1 MANGFGALYSNTVG
15 HRNMALG
22 HFALYSNTS
31 GNNNMAFGTE
41 ALKANTTGENNIA
54 LGTTSLTSNIGGN
67 FNIGIG
73 QKSLMTNTVGDSN
86 IGIGSQAL
94 QNNISG
100 SYNVGLGFDVLRF
113 NTAGNYNVGL
123 GLYALSK
130 NTVGMSNVGLGHS
143 ALSNNTIGSHN
154 VGLGTNALTKNTT
167 GNYNVGIGNSTLTN
181 NAAGMGN
188 VAIGNLSLVSNNGG
202 NYNVAVGN
210 EALGANTSGAY
221 NIALGTSALANNT
234 TGQHNNAQGLNA
246 LQNNTVGNNNIALGN
261 GSGGWVKGHN
271 NIHIGSAN
279 FQSVSTGELD
289 NVIAIGNGIG
299 SSALTTANSN
309 DNTIILGYQNGHA
322 FSPNVG
328 IGTYKPDSKVHI
340 VTNGPNAIKIQ
351 DTNQGAGKVLTSDA
365 NGVGTWKEP
374 APPIADFTRQYA
386 RTAVNY
392 DLQPAT
398 TQPIPG
404 INDFIAPKTGKYL
417 VLFHSFL
424 QNAWETGTRNL
435 YFIMLLNGAPWID
448 ADETYS
454 YVSAGDYFNQH
465 YSNIIGLTA
474 GDRVS
479 FRVNANRG
487 KLRFHPTWAPRNR
500 IEVVYL
506 GQ

>member
-1 MANGFGALYSNTVG
+1 M
-15 HRNMALG
+15 
-22 HFALYSNTS
+22 
-31 GNNNMAFGTE
+31 
-41 ALKANTTGENNIA
+41 
-54 LGTTSLTSNIGGN
+54 
-67 FNIGIG
+67 
-73 QKSLMTNTVGDSN
+73 
-86 IGIGSQAL
+86 
-94 QNNISG
+94 
-100 SYNVGLGFDVLRF
+100 
-113 NTAGNYNVGL
+113 
-123 GLYALSK
+123 
-130 NTVGMSNVGLGHS
+130 
-143 ALSNNTIGSHN
+143 
-154 VGLGTNALTKNTT
+154 
-167 GNYNVGIGNSTLTN
+167 
-181 NAAGMGN
+181 
-188 VAIGNLSLVSNNGG
+188 
-202 NYNVAVGN
+202 
-210 EALGANTSGAY
+210 
-221 NIALGTSALANNT
+221 
-234 TGQHNNAQGLNA
+234 
-246 LQNNTVGNNNIALGN
+246 
-261 GSGGWVKGHN
+261 
-271 NIHIGSAN
+271 
-279 FQSVSTGELD
+279 STGELD

-374 APPIADFTRQYA
+374 APPIADFARQYA

>member
-1 MANGFGALYSNTVG
+1 
-15 HRNMALG
+15 
-22 HFALYSNTS
+22 
-31 GNNNMAFGTE
+31 MAFGTE
-41 ALKANTTGENNIA
+41 ALKANTIGANNIA
-54 LGTTSLTSNIGGN
+54 LGTSSLTSNIGGN

-73 QKSLMTNTVGDSN
+73 QKSLMTNTVGESN
-86 IGIGSQAL
+86 IGVGSQAL

-100 SYNVGLGFDVLRF
+100 SYNVGLGFDALRF
-113 NTAGNYNVGL
+113 NTAGNHNVGV

-167 GNYNVGIGNSTLTN
+167 GNYNVGIGNATLTN
-181 NAAGMGN
+181 NAAGMAN

-210 EALGANTSGAY
+210 EALGSNTSGAY
-221 NIALGTSALANNT
+221 NIALGTSTLTSNT

-246 LQNNTVGNNNIALGN
+246 LQSNTVGNNNIALGN

-279 FQSVSTGELD
+279 FQSISTGELD

-299 SSALTTANSN
+299 SGALTTANSN
-309 DNTIILGYQNGHA
+309 DNTIILGHQNGHS
-322 FSPNVG
+322 FSPNIG

-351 DTNQGAGKVLTSDA
+351 DTNQGVGKVLTSDA

-386 RTAVNY
+386 RTTVNY

-454 YVSAGDYFNQH
+454 YVETGHYFNQH

-474 GDRVS
+474 GDTVS

-487 KLRFHPTWAPRNR
+487 KLRFQPTWAPRNR
-500 IEVVYL
+500 VEIVYL